1 MDTISFGGTG
11 LPTTPVGFG
20 GAPFALLG
28 TPAAETDALL
38 GALLDLGVG
47 LLDTAACYGGGDSEE
62 SIGRA
67 IGARRSEYTLVSK
80 CGHRVDE
87 ADGEEWSP
95 ALIAASVDRSLS
107 RMRTD
112 RVDVMLLHSCP
123 LEILERGEAL
133 DALRR
138 ARDAGKIRFLGY
150 SGDNEAATY
159 AARQPDVAV
168 IETSISIADQ
178 CNIDG
183 VLQVARERN
192 LGVLAKRPIANAAWK
207 EAEQQPGFYGD
218 YASVYHGRL
227 AAMGTTPA
235 DLGYDGD
242 PAAAWPE
249 IALRFT
255 LAQPGLHTAIVG
267 TTNPAHV
274 AANVAA
280 TEKGPLP
287 ADQVVALRAAF
298 AAAQRTAGE
307 AWTGQS

>member
-1 MDTISFGGTG
+1 MNTISFGGTG
-11 LPTTPVGFG
+11 LPATPVGFG

-28 TPAAETDALL
+28 TPAAESDALL

-47 LLDTAACYGGGDSEE
+47 LLDTAACYGGGKSEE
-62 SIGRA
+62 AIGRA
-67 IGARRSEYTLVSK
+67 IASRRGEYTLVSK
-80 CGHRVDE
+80 CGHRVE
-87 ADGEEWSP
+87 EGDGEEWSP
-95 ALIAASVDRSLS
+95 TLIAASVDRSLR

-133 DALRR
+133 EALRR
-138 ARDAGKIRFLGY
+138 ARDAGKIGFLGY

-159 AARQPDVAV
+159 AANQPDVAV

-178 CNIDG
+178 RNIDG

-207 EAEQQPGFYGD
+207 EPEQQPGFYAD
-218 YASVYHGRL
+218 YASTYHSRL
-227 AAMGTTPA
+227 AAMAVTPA
-235 DLGYDGD
+235 DLGYAGD
-242 PAAAWPE
+242 PATAWAE

-255 LAQPGLHTAIVG
+255 LAQPGMHTAIVG

-274 AANVAA
+274 KANIAAA
-280 TEKGPLP
+280 EKGPLP
-287 ADQVVALRAAF
+287 EHQVATLRAAF
-298 AAAQRTAGE
+298 AAAQSAAGE
-307 AWTGQS
+307 AWTGQG